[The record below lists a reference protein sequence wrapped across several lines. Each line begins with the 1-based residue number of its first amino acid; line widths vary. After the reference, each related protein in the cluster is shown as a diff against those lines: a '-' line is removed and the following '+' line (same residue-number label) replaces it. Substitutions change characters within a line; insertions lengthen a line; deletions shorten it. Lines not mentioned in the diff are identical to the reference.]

1 MKKLAAIFCSI
12 AVVML
17 VGCACQAPQPMPMP
31 LKGETS
37 R

>member
-1 MKKLAAIFCSI
+1 MKKLAAVLCAF

-17 VGCACQAPQPMPMP
+17 VGCNCTPQPQPMP
-31 LKGETS
+31 LKGETM